1 MASGATRSTGALTSR
16 AALASRAA
24 LFAALGDPLR
34 LKIAD
39 ELATSDRTPGELLEW
54 VDVSSALLA
63 HHLDV
68 LEAAGVIERT
78 TSHADG
84 RKRFVRLVP
93 RHRHLLAPRTTP
105 HNVVFVCT
113 HNSARSQLA
122 AGLWQ
127 QLTGQPA
134 RSAGTEPAERV
145 HPLALSTAARHGLEL
160 GGARPTIA
168 TPALLRGA
176 TIITVCDQA
185 HDDLPRTIASPSA
198 KPMTRLHW
206 SVPDPVAI
214 GSARAFERAYE
225 ELAERITPLSSTT
238 PSTPTTKGNQQ

>member
-1 MASGATRSTGALTSR
+1 MASGATRGSDALTNR
-16 AALASRAA
+16 AT

-39 ELATSDRTPGELLEW
+39 ELAISDRTPGELLNW
-54 VDVSSALLA
+54 VEVSSALLT

-105 HNVVFVCT
+105 RNVVFVCT

-145 HPLALSTAARHGLEL
+145 HPLALDTARRRGLNL
-160 GGARPTIA
+160 KHASPRRANAG
-168 TPALLRGA
+168 LFRGA
-176 TIITVCDQA
+176 TVITVCDQA
-185 HDDLPRTIASPSA
+185 HDDLSRAIPQAGSRPLS
-198 KPMTRLHW
+198 RLHW

-225 ELAERITPLSSTT
+225 EIAERISPLAAAKI
-238 PSTPTTKGNQQ
+238 PRTTKGHRQ

>member
-1 MASGATRSTGALTSR
+1 MASRATRRTGALATR
-16 AALASRAA
+16 VALATRAA

-54 VDVSSALLA
+54 VDVSSALLT

-105 HNVVFVCT
+105 RNVVFVCT

-134 RSAGTEPAERV
+134 SSAGTEPAERV
-145 HPLALSTAARHGLEL
+145 HPLALETARRRGLNLKHAEPRH
-160 GGARPTIA
+160 A
-168 TPALLRGA
+168 TASLFRGA
-176 TIITVCDQA
+176 TVITVCDQA
-185 HDDLPRTIASPSA
+185 HDDLSRTIASPSTQ
-198 KPMTRLHW
+198 P
-206 SVPDPVAI
+206 
-214 GSARAFERAYE
+214 
-225 ELAERITPLSSTT
+225 
-238 PSTPTTKGNQQ
+238 

>member
-1 MASGATRSTGALTSR
+1 MASRATRRTGALATR
-16 AALASRAA
+16 VALATRAA

-68 LEAAGVIERT
+68 LEAAGIIERT

-105 HNVVFVCT
+105 RNVVFVCT

-134 RSAGTEPAERV
+134 SSAGTEPAERV
-145 HPLALSTAARHGLEL
+145 HPLALETARRRGLNLKHAEPRH
-160 GGARPTIA
+160 A
-168 TPALLRGA
+168 TASLFRGA
-176 TIITVCDQA
+176 TVITVCDQA
-185 HDDLPRTIASPSA
+185 HDDLSRTIASPSTQ
-198 KPMTRLHW
+198 PMSRLHW

-214 GSARAFERAYE
+214 GSTRAFERAYE
-225 ELAERITPLSSTT
+225 ELAERISPLAVAKHPT
-238 PSTPTTKGNQQ
+238 TTKGNQQ

>member
-1 MASGATRSTGALTSR
+1 MPTR
-16 AALASRAA
+16 AALATRAA

-93 RHRHLLAPRTTP
+93 QHRHLLAPFGWFGARTA
-105 HNVVFVCT
+105 
-113 HNSARSQLA
+113 S
-122 AGLWQ
+122 W
-127 QLTGQPA
+127 LTGELLPQ
-134 RSAGTEPAERV
+134 AGRQ
-145 HPLALSTAARHGLEL
+145 
-160 GGARPTIA
+160 
-168 TPALLRGA
+168 LR
-176 TIITVCDQA
+176 
-185 HDDLPRTIASPSA
+185 
-198 KPMTRLHW
+198 
-206 SVPDPVAI
+206 
-214 GSARAFERAYE
+214 
-225 ELAERITPLSSTT
+225 
-238 PSTPTTKGNQQ
+238 

>member
-1 MASGATRSTGALTSR
+1 MASAATRRSDALTT
-16 AALASRAA
+16 RAA

-54 VDVSSALLA
+54 VDASSALLA

-105 HNVVFVCT
+105 RNVVFICT

-127 QLTGQPA
+127 QLTGQLA
-134 RSAGTEPAERV
+134 RSAGTEPVERV
-145 HPLALSTAARHGLEL
+145 HPLAITTAQRHGIDL
-160 GGARPTIA
+160 GAAHPTAA

-176 TIITVCDQA
+176 TVITVCDQA
-185 HDDLPRTIASPSA
+185 HRDLASTSTRVANRPKS
-198 KPMTRLHW
+198 RLHW
-206 SVPDPVAI
+206 SVPDPVAN
-214 GSARAFERAYE
+214 GTKQAFERAFE
-225 ELAERITPLSSTT
+225 DLANRISPLASVANKTT
-238 PSTPTTKGNQQ
+238 NDTQGGMQ